1 MITAEINVN
10 VTPLTDNTI
19 WFANAA
25 AWNTYWANIT
35 ANVEID
41 AIDTDLYTPVNYLT
55 GLQPYAFQL
64 NDGPVTVLATNEMF
78 ASLLAKVNALDT
90 AFQTMRTELATAG
103 LITNAQ

>member
-10 VTPLTDNTI
+10 ITPLSDNTI

-25 AWNTYWANIT
+25 AWNTYWSNIT
-35 ANVEID
+35 ANVDID
-41 AIDTDLYTPVNYLT
+41 ALDTTIYAPVNYSS

-64 NDGPVTVLATNEMF
+64 DDGPVVVLATNEMF
-78 ASLLAKVNALDT
+78 TSLLAKVNALDN
-90 AFQTMRTELATAG
+90 AFQLMRTELRNEG